1 MSVKSQY
8 TFPENNQNRVINCF
22 VGQGFLTTT
31 PLSATI
37 PVGIPNTDCAALT
50 LNDGLYTCNGEITL
64 TVSAG
69 TTIEQLDIY
78 YSNEPAS
85 GGGGSAIQF
94 SNTAVLDYTAS
105 APTTI
110 TANLSIT
117 VPVTIT
123 SVQYIG
129 VKGSSTGAA
138 LQVTAVKLRA
148 IKVGL

>member
-8 TFPENNQNRVINCF
+8 TFPDTVDKRVINCF

-37 PVGIPNTDCAALT
+37 PIGIPATDCAALT
-50 LNDGLYTCNGEITL
+50 LNDGLYSCNGEITL

-69 TTIEQLDIY
+69 TAIQQLDIY
-78 YSNEPAS
+78 YANDA
-85 GGGGSAIQF
+85 GGLGIQF
-94 SNTAVLDYTAS
+94 SQTAVLDYTA
-105 APTTI
+105 AATTTI
-110 TANLSIT
+110 TANISFT
-117 VPVTIT
+117 APVTIT

-138 LQVTAVKLRA
+138 LTVTSVKLRA
-148 IKVGL
+148 IKIGL